1 MQVAPPNLR
10 WLILAA
16 ACLTSVATLLEPPIW
31 VFNPPGVLP
40 FDMAWND
47 IRLASS
53 LSGVVM
59 IIFVLGGGL
68 LGDFFGRRRIWLA
81 GLGGMIFFF
90 LLLMVI
96 QDPFW
101 HMILR
106 FGAIASGSMVAPLAL
121 ATLNISFTERIR
133 GIAIAIYTSVNAGAI
148 QLAWLQGQ
156 TMNEWIGPGAAY
168 LIPLIVTILALFWTA
183 RYAPES
189 RSGRSRLLDTLIYS
203 GWTLLILGGLYGV
216 MVLPVVTEQWV
227 IVAVATL
234 AVALTGTALIIVRY
248 WKTSHVR
255 LGGHRFLARDLTT
268 LIVTGTVINFVLI
281 GFGVRTFGLF
291 QVVMHMS
298 PVVAFIAFAPMLIG
312 TLSAVYIFLRAMG
325 QYRARAV
332 IAAGM
337 LLMAVSLAASALAPG
352 EGPYW
357 FYVLPLILFGVGFV
371 VTTTVWM
378 SAFLRTAVHGHFGLN
393 AAITSATAL
402 IGGALGSVITGN
414 LLNVLGM
421 ESFRQEVVSANLDP
435 ERMNQAIRDFS
446 YIAMAEPS
454 EIADVLAY
462 VNSSLLNMYRNA
474 YSIAYDQIL
483 WVMVVLCTVTALLVA
498 FGLRRNLDASLV
510 APADAGVVHDE
521 PSRPGTK

>member
-1 MQVAPPNLR
+1 MR
-10 WLILAA
+10 WLILVAA
-16 ACLTSVATLLEPPIW
+16 SLTSVATLLEPPLW

-81 GLGGMIFFF
+81 GLAGMIFFF
-90 LLLMVI
+90 LLLMVT
-96 QDPFW
+96 QDPYW
-101 HMILR
+101 HMMLR

-121 ATLNISFTERIR
+121 ATLNISFTDRIR

-189 RSGRSRLLDTLIYS
+189 RAGRSRLLDTLIYS

-337 LLMAVSLAASALAPG
+337 MLMAVALAASALAPG

-357 FYVLPLILFGVGFV
+357 FYVLPLIVFGIGFV

-421 ESFRQEVVSANLDP
+421 ESFRQEVVSANIDP
-435 ERMNQAIRDFS
+435 ERLNQAIRDFS

-454 EIADVLAY
+454 EIAAVLAY
-462 VNSSLLNMYRNA
+462 VNSSLLDMYRNA

-510 APADAGVVHDE
+510 APTDAGVVNDE